1 MGNRVLVCDFFYR
14 FWRCILV
21 SSRHFFLYFLMNK
34 LKPALEFGYDPPN
47 SCLKVGFYRQ
57 LSKIYT
63 SKLGSP
69 TQPGCKQRSY
79 KKSS

>member
-1 MGNRVLVCDFFYR
+1 
-14 FWRCILV
+14 
-21 SSRHFFLYFLMNK
+21 MNK

-79 KKSS
+79 KKIILTLDLLDTKEHILV